1 MVFAVLAAL
10 IPTAITGWIFY
21 RQIQRSLE
29 RGVDQELSGLAMRSS
44 RAIDRW
50 ISTRQHDTEDL
61 AGSTE
66 IWEILSQLEATP
78 ISQQRSTLDARI
90 ADYLESVR
98 ESTPGIIA
106 IAVVDSTGAPVGG
119 GQGAVLE
126 LPAFGPRDVEAGTA
140 AIGPPRW
147 DSIAQRGV
155 LSIVVPLRRG
165 SAPRSSTEAG
175 LAVTSDFTGV
185 LAVLDDVHGQDRAN
199 LSLITRSGMVLVDEH
214 GNLAPPYA
222 KRVADTVLTD
232 VRAGASLGAYRT
244 IDGTDVIGAFSA
256 LEELPWI
263 VLAEIPRHEAYAEVA
278 RLRNVTL
285 AILIGALLTV
295 GVVAYRLAQL
305 IVRPLDRL
313 TRGAGEVALGDFAV
327 ELPPT
332 GGGEVGYLTDVFN
345 YMVVRLREGREELE
359 RLSVTDPLT
368 GLYNRRKLAQNI
380 EQEAQRSGRTGK
392 PFAVLMMDIDEF
404 KAVNDRFGH
413 HAGDRVLVTLART
426 LHDSVR
432 VIDSVGR
439 YGGEEFVVVLPETD
453 RTHGVETAERI
464 RAAVASRRLAPG
476 EGDTRVTVS
485 IGVAE
490 FPTDG
495 TTVDAIIDS
504 ADRALYLAKQRGR
517 NRVESTP
524 TPPAGPTT

>member
-21 RQIQRSLE
+21 RQTLRSLE

-50 ISTRQHDTEDL
+50 ISTRQHDAQDL
-61 AGSTE
+61 AGSSE
-66 IWEILSQLEATP
+66 IGEILSQLEATP
-78 ISQQRSTLDARI
+78 VSQQRSTLDARL
-90 ADYLESVR
+90 ADYLELVR
-98 ESTPGIIA
+98 ERTPGIIT
-106 IAVVDSTGAPVGG
+106 IAVVDSTRALVGG
-119 GQGAVLE
+119 NQGAVAE
-126 LPAFGPRDVEAGTA
+126 LPAFWPRDVEEGTA

-147 DSIAQRGV
+147 DSVAQRGV
-155 LSIVVPLRRG
+155 LSLVVPLHTRA
-165 SAPRSSTEAG
+165 APLLPATLG
-175 LAVTSDFTGV
+175 LAVTSDLTGV
-185 LAVLDDVHGQDRAN
+185 LAVLDDGRRAN
-199 LSLITRSGMVLVDEH
+199 LSLITRSGIVLVDEY
-214 GNLAPPYA
+214 GNLSPSFA
-222 KRVADTVLTD
+222 KRIVDTVLAD
-232 VRAGASLGAYRT
+232 LRAGASLGAYRT
-244 IDGTDVIGAFSA
+244 IDSTDIIGAFSA
-256 LEELPWI
+256 LEELPWA
-263 VLAEIPRHEAYAEVA
+263 VLAEIPRHEAYAEVT

-368 GLYNRRKLAQNI
+368 GLHNRRKLVQNI

-392 PFAVLMMDIDEF
+392 PFAVLLMDVDEF

-413 HAGDRVLVTLART
+413 HAGDQVLIAVARA

-453 RTHGVETAERI
+453 RAQGAETAERI
-464 RAAVASRRLAPG
+464 RAAVAFRRLSLGKA
-476 EGDTRVTVS
+476 DTHVTVS

-524 TPPAGPTT
+524 EPPTGPAG